1 MGIAEEVAQEAV
13 ESERIREL
21 QGALQRAQQKAAK
34 REREEELYT
43 ETLYRAVHDAL
54 LAVGGPAR
62 PIPRTKSSGRKGAA
76 EACLLHLSDWQLG
89 KKTISYDSSV
99 CVQRVR
105 AAVAKTIRLA
115 EIQRADHPVPEI
127 HVMLGGDLV
136 EGVNIFPGQAYE
148 IDSHLYQQTMTASML
163 VRDLVLEL
171 LGAFDKVHVH
181 EVWGNHGRL
190 GRRGEMPRGDN
201 MDRFVGGIARIALG
215 EQKRLV
221 WPEPEVAWTRIVEVG
236 NYRAILFHGDNI
248 RSYGQTPI
256 HAIRTRITKWAS
268 GVKEP
273 FNDAYLGHWHFPE
286 VIPLDNGG
294 RIFMSPS
301 TESGSEYASDQIGS
315 LGYSGQRLNFINP
328 RKGRVTAEY
337 LMDLG

>member
-1 MGIAEEVAQEAV
+1 MGIAEEIEAEAEAARV
-13 ESERIREL
+13 KPL
-21 QGALQRAQQKAAK
+21 QDALMRANRKLAK
-34 REREEELYT
+34 REDQAELFA
-43 ETLYRAVHDAL
+43 ETHYRAVHDAM
-54 LAVGGPAR
+54 LAVGGPAK
-62 PIPRTKSSGRKGAA
+62 PVAKPKLAGRGSP
-76 EACLLHLSDWQLG
+76 ESCLLHLSDWQLG
-89 KKTISYDSSV
+89 KKTISYDSQV
-99 CVQRVR
+99 CVARVR
-105 AAVAKTIRLA
+105 DAVAKTIRLA
-115 EIQRADHPVPEI
+115 EIQRADHQVPEV

-136 EGVNIFPGQAYE
+136 EGVNIFPGQPYE
-148 IDSHLYQQTMTASML
+148 IDAYLYEQTMTAAFL
-163 VRDLVLEL
+163 VRDLVLDL
-171 LGAFDKVHVH
+171 LGSFERVHVH

-190 GRRGEMPRGDN
+190 GRRGEMPRSDN

-215 EQKRLV
+215 QQKRLV

-236 NYRAILFHGDNI
+236 AYRAILFHGDNI

-256 HAIRTRITKWAS
+256 HAIRTRVTKWAS

-273 FNDAYLGHWHFPE
+273 FQDAYLGHWHFPE

-337 LMDLG
+337 LLDLE